1 MLFNYIM
8 APVKIVLKKEGSLE
22 KYGYHLTDTR
32 DTRRRAL
39 DKAVADKKTRNA
51 LNLLIQRLNVLS
63 IYFKKSNPLYTSRAN
78 EDENYIRKIR
88 DKKYPL

>member
-1 MLFNYIM
+1 M
-8 APVKIVLKKEGSLE
+8 APVKIELKKEGSLE

-63 IYFKKSNPLYTSRAN
+63 IYFKRSNPLYTSRAN
-78 EDENYIRKIR
+78 EDENYVRKIR